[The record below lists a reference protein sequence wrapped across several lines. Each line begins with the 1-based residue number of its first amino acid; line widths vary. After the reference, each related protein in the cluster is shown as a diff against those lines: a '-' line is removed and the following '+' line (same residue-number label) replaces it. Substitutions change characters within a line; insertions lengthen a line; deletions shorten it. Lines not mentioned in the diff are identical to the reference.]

1 MTAKRVL
8 AGPVAM
14 LQESPRR
21 LPVQKHL
28 HTNSP
33 KRTLE
38 SNSGY
43 AVSAILLL
51 PSRLEY
57 PPIGW
62 LFWQPAILVS
72 SKPPLTADDF
82 GHIAVSHRRVGGN
95 ALDLTARHVQRL
107 HTLGPKLRDNL
118 EIAYGL
124 HAHEIGKCLKSRRFL
139 GVRS

>member
-82 GHIAVSHRRVGGN
+82 GHIPGVDRVGRKM
-95 ALDLTARHVQRL
+95 AQLRPVTA
-107 HTLGPKLRDNL
+107 KLR
-118 EIAYGL
+118 
-124 HAHEIGKCLKSRRFL
+124 SR
-139 GVRS
+139 